1 MEKQLFSKIFLV
13 LGRPCPG
20 FLSMDQLPPFVIVK
34 NSSGVLVLNGFMP
47 PMVRS
52 VAKWMNITEPE
63 DNYGTWKNNTW
74 SGMIGMLYRNE
85 VDLILN
91 PIIPK
96 ASILEF
102 AHFTNPIII
111 DAYTILS
118 GKKIQEP
125 GLFLYF
131 KVLDTTVWIAMV
143 ATAIVLGFTSTT
155 IYKRVLMP
163 KDFSW
168 IQMIRQYSWHFLSY
182 ALRQNPTEKYLLR
195 SNKTRLQAFL
205 PLIATLWILGIGL
218 IMSSFQ
224 SLLVSK
230 LTIRESQP
238 FVDSMD
244 EFVNT
249 DSTIGIAPV
258 EIQLGDVLENYHTHL
273 EEEYANYRKPPDGAD
288 STSQ

>member
-1 MEKQLFSKIFLV
+1 MCGQV
-13 LGRPCPG
+13 
-20 FLSMDQLPPFVIVK
+20 
-34 NSSGVLVLNGFMP
+34 SSGTISSAPTSDHLDWTQTSVLSFYSRYFQNFLPMSKHLFGAEFGFSRTGSHLFMEGLYLTILTSLSFI
-47 PMVRS
+47 R
-52 VAKWMNITEPE
+52 EPE

-168 IQMIRQYSWHFLSY
+168 IRMIRQYSWHFLSY

-258 EIQLGDVLENYHTHL
+258 EIQLGDVLEV
-273 EEEYANYRKPPDGAD
+273 GIFCID
-288 STSQ
+288 S